1 MTMTLYDFLKTVVN
15 TRVFISYKGET
26 ITIYTN
32 AIEYISDELKEAEV
46 EKWSIQG
53 NQSINV
59 TLVDPVPSG

>member
-1 MTMTLYDFLKTVVN
+1 MTLYEFLKTVVN
-15 TRVFISYKGET
+15 TRVFISYKGKT
-26 ITIYTN
+26 ITIHTN
-32 AIEYISDELKEAEV
+32 AIEYMNDELKEAEV

>member
-1 MTMTLYDFLKTVVN
+1 MTLYDFLKTVVN

-32 AIEYISDELKEAEV
+32 AIEYISDELKGAEV